1 MEGSGITQNEDSVVR
16 SKNFFTYLPG
26 EKEGRCVAEIC
37 DSAPATRDDVGELC
51 LKRISAIVAS
61 DDVDSNGQD
70 RSWIGNGNEGLQRN
84 GGQRGKQSASNSRR
98 FSELG
103 VSGDELPEVKPVET
117 AARDM
122 TARELEAAEDL
133 DDQKNHESN

>member
-1 MEGSGITQNEDSVVR
+1 MEGSGITQNEDNVVR

-61 DDVDSNGQD
+61 DDVDSNGNVFD
-70 RSWIGNGNEGLQRN
+70 TTKE
-84 GGQRGKQSASNSRR
+84 
-98 FSELG
+98 SEALR
-103 VSGDELPEVKPVET
+103 DECVYQMQQPL
-117 AARDM
+117 
-122 TARELEAAEDL
+122 AE
-133 DDQKNHESN
+133 